1 MAIQVEVWGD
11 YACFTRPEMKT
22 ERVSYDVMTPS
33 AARGLLES
41 IYWHPGLRW
50 VIDRI
55 HVCAPIR
62 FTNIRRNEVKDVIS
76 ARRAKTVMEKGQGEL
91 YLAASESIQQR
102 AAMVLRDVH
111 YVIDAH
117 FDMTDAAA
125 PGDNPGKFQDIIK
138 RRLEKGQ
145 CYSMP
150 YFGTREFPAQF
161 RRCTELPPCPDELK
175 GTRDLGWVLWD
186 LDYRDPANITPKFF
200 RASLVDGVMTVP
212 PPNSGDIG
220 QGCAGRAVQRR
231 GAGVV
236 QRAGVLLLRARAEL
250 QRPGRKIRG
259 LCLHRCAEPSACGQR
274 PCPAHR

>member
-11 YACFTRPEMKT
+11 YACFARCELKT

-33 AARGLLES
+33 AARGLLDS
-41 IYWHPGLRW
+41 LYWHPGLRW

-117 FDMTDAAA
+117 F
-125 PGDNPGKFQDIIK
+125 
-138 RRLEKGQ
+138 
-145 CYSMP
+145 
-150 YFGTREFPAQF
+150 GTREFPAQF

-175 GTRDLGWVLWD
+175 GTRDLGWMLWD
-186 LDYRDPANITPKFF
+186 LDYSDPANITPKFF

-212 PPNSGDIG
+212 PPNSGE
-220 QGCAGRAVQRR
+220 VR
-231 GAGVV
+231 G
-236 QRAGVLLLRARAEL
+236 
-250 QRPGRKIRG
+250 
-259 LCLHRCAEPSACGQR
+259 
-274 PCPAHR
+274 

>member
-1 MAIQVEVWGD
+1 MPIQVEVWGD

-22 ERVSYDVMTPS
+22 ERGSYDVMTPS

-102 AAMVLRDVH
+102 AAMVLQDVR

-117 FDMTDAAA
+117 FDLTEKAA
-125 PGDNPGKFQDIIK
+125 PSDSPGKFQDIVT
-138 RRLEKGQ
+138 RRMRKGQ
-145 CYSMP
+145 CFSTP
-150 YFGTREFPAQF
+150 YFGCREFPAHFKQWEGGPIP
-161 RRCTELPPCPDELK
+161 TIDE
-175 GTRDLGWVLWD
+175 TRDLGFMLYD
-186 LDYRDPANITPKFF
+186 FDYSDPQNITPLYF
-200 RASLVDGVMTVP
+200 RAKMEHGVIQVA
-212 PPNSGDIG
+212 
-220 QGCAGRAVQRR
+220 GCEVFR
-231 GAGVV
+231 
-236 QRAGVLLLRARAEL
+236 
-250 QRPGRKIRG
+250 
-259 LCLHRCAEPSACGQR
+259 
-274 PCPAHR
+274 